1 MTFDSIT
8 LIAVSAAVSLFLL
21 LAVGIA
27 TYFAMRPRMRLKKRM
42 EAIGSLST
50 PGATVSAKA
59 ESRRQKRIQDKLKI
73 LGENKEKESFKDK
86 IGVALLQAGLQMD
99 AGVFFMGCLV
109 AAIIGALIAFMLNL
123 AFFMVPVGAILL
135 GAGLPKFVLGIMA
148 KRRQSTFTAH
158 FAEAIDVITRG
169 IRSGLPVG
177 ECLSIIARE
186 FSGPVGEEFTVL
198 VEGQR
203 LGMTLE
209 AVMSRALK
217 RIPTADFKF
226 FAVVLQIQKQ
236 TGGNLSNTLEN
247 LSEVLRGRKRLKDKI
262 QALSSEA
269 KASAYI
275 IGSLPFVVLGLLY
288 LADREYV
295 EVLFT
300 QGMHL
305 VYGALSLMLIGALV
319 MREMINFDI

>member
-1 MTFDSIT
+1 MSFDSIT

-21 LAVGIA
+21 LAVGMA
-27 TYFAMRPRMRLKKRM
+27 AFFAMRPRMRLKKRM

-73 LGENKEKESFKDK
+73 LGENKEKESLKDK
-86 IGVALLQAGLQMD
+86 IGVVLLQAGLSVD
-99 AGVFFMGCLV
+99 AGVFILV
-109 AAIIGALIAFMLNL
+109 CALAATIGAAIPLMLNL
-123 AFFMVPVGAILL
+123 AFFTIPVGAVLL
-135 GAGLPKFVLGIMA
+135 GVGVPKFILKIKA
-148 KRRQSTFTAH
+148 KRRQAAFTAH

-186 FSGPVGEEFTVL
+186 FPGPVGEEFTTL

-226 FAVVLQIQKQ
+226 FAIVLQIQKQ
-236 TGGNLSNTLEN
+236 TGGNLSDTLEN
-247 LSEVLRGRKRLKDKI
+247 LSDVLRGRKRIKDKI

-288 LADREYV
+288 LVNRSYV

-300 QGMHL
+300 QGIHL
-305 VYGALSLMLIGALV
+305 VYGALGLMVLGALV

>member
-1 MTFDSIT
+1 MNPDSTT
-8 LIAVSAAVSLFLL
+8 LIAVIAAGSLFFLL
-21 LAVGIA
+21 VVGVSVF
-27 TYFAMRPRMRLKKRM
+27 FAMRPRMRLKKRM
-42 EAIGSLST
+42 EAIGTLSA
-50 PGATVSAKA
+50 PGANVSAKA
-59 ESRRQKRIQDKLKI
+59 ETRRQKRIQDKLKT
-73 LGENKEKESFKDK
+73 LGEAKEKESIKDK
-86 IGVALLQAGLQMD
+86 IGVALLQAGLQID
-99 AGVFFMGCLV
+99 AGVFFLGCLV
-109 AAIIGALIAFMLNL
+109 AAAVGAAIPLMLNL
-123 AFFMVPVGAILL
+123 AVLMIPVGAILL
-135 GAGLPKFVLGIMA
+135 GLGLPKFVLSIMA
-148 KRRQSTFTAH
+148 KRRQSAFTAN

-186 FSGPVGEEFTVL
+186 FPGPVGEEFTAL

-226 FAVVLQIQKQ
+226 FAIVLQIQKQ
-236 TGGNLSNTLEN
+236 TGGSLADTLEN
-247 LSEVLRGRKRLKDKI
+247 LSDVLRGRKRIKDKI

-288 LADREYV
+288 MVNREYV
-295 EVLFT
+295 EVLF
-300 QGMHL
+300 GEGIHL
-305 VYGALSLMLIGALV
+305 VYGALGLMALGAFV
-319 MREMINFDI
+319 MREMINFEI